1 METLRTLLSDNE
13 KQWIE
18 MHPIRVSGCR
28 IYIKITNTHT
38 HNTTRLPLQYWLK
51 HTLLPSS
58 TKHDLLAWSL
68 FNKVQKRSVWAWW
81 MFGPRSYQS
90 SSHWYEVTIWMQEP
104 RGTINKKCGA
114 YSGQRAG
121 HWLAA
126 GAHHLSLHQSP
137 VLLETSVVESSPVI
151 WYNAVTCIFHVKSNM
166 MHWQT
171 DIE

>member
-1 METLRTLLSDNE
+1 
-13 KQWIE
+13 
-18 MHPIRVSGCR
+18 
-28 IYIKITNTHT
+28 
-38 HNTTRLPLQYWLK
+38 
-51 HTLLPSS
+51 
-58 TKHDLLAWSL
+58 
-68 FNKVQKRSVWAWW
+68 
-81 MFGPRSYQS
+81 MFGSRSYQS

-126 GAHHLSLHQSP
+126 GAHPSLHQSP

-166 MHWQT
+166 MHWHRVESQFNKSCIPDDNIKNMKQRWT
-171 DIE
+171 SVLLTWSNIVIWHKSVVTLSLFHYSYNFWGHFDQLCLWCWFWYWMITLILQNYLHCW

>member
-90 SSHWYEVTIWMQEP
+90 SSHWYEVTIWMQEL
-104 RGTINKKCGA
+104 RTTINKKCGV
-114 YSGQRAG
+114 QRA
-121 HWLAA
+121 A
-126 GAHHLSLHQSP
+126 GRALTGCRGPSSISASVPSP
-137 VLLETSVVESSPVI
+137 AGDKCGRIRREFIINGPV
-151 WYNAVTCIFHVKSNM
+151 WRWH
-166 MHWQT
+166 
-171 DIE
+171 